1 MKGIILCVLYVI
13 LACIERQLSN
23 LKKNYEVDSCVYFF
37 VESFDEE
44 DHYIYKTYKNQLKK
58 KVISC
63 QAVFNKLYITS
74 LPKELG
80 NMHQLERTFASRRI
94 LFKKMV
100 IIPKERLLKMKGCIC
115 NVPIAKVYI
124 SCSFLP

>member
-1 MKGIILCVLYVI
+1 MKGIILCILYVI

-37 VESFDEE
+37 VESFDED

-74 LPKELG
+74 LPKALG
-80 NMHQLERTFASRRI
+80 NMHQLERTFASREFYLR
-94 LFKKMV
+94 KW
-100 IIPKERLLKMKGCIC
+100 
-115 NVPIAKVYI
+115 
-124 SCSFLP
+124 S